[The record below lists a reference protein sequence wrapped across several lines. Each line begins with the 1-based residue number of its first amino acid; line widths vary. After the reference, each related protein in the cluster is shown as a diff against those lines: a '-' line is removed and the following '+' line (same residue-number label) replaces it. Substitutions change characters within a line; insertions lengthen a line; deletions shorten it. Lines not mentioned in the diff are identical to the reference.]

1 MAVKCDFSGYATKN
15 DVRCS
20 DNKIIRH
27 GAFAAY
33 DGKTVPLVWQHKH
46 GDVENVLGHADLE
59 VREDG
64 VYAYAHLNNT
74 DRGRTAREMVRNGD
88 VKAMSIYATHVRAKG
103 NDVVHGELVE
113 VSLVLRGANPGALID
128 QVSIEHGDDGEEIAA
143 VIYTD
148 EDLDFVSH
156 GDEDEDFEV
165 EETDDAEEADD
176 VEHAEEEPEAD
187 AEGDEDDP
195 TLGEIFDG
203 MTEEQKTAVYAIVGQ
218 LVDSVDEEA
227 EESETEEA
235 EDTAHSDTTTEEND
249 LAHKNVFEGSADT
262 QELPVLTHAQVETIF
277 EDARSSGSLKSA
289 ILAHADAYGIKQI
302 ETLFP
307 EAKDLWNTP
316 QFIKRKTDWVNAV
329 VGGAKHSP
337 FSRIRTRFADIT
349 ADEARAKGY
358 IKGNKKEDEVFTL
371 LQRVTSPT
379 TIYKKQRL
387 DRDDILDI
395 TDFDVVSW
403 IRGEMKIM
411 LEEELGR
418 AILIGD
424 GRQASSKDKIKEEN
438 IRPIY
443 KEDSL
448 YAPRVVLAKAT
459 TTEDVL
465 DSIVRAMDDYDGAGN
480 PTWFAEPHMVTEIL
494 LLKDKMGHRLFRS
507 VSELADYVGVSK
519 IVKVPLMKGLQR
531 TSAKNGTVDALG
543 IIVNMTDYTV
553 GADKGGQLFA
563 AEDFDISFNQYH
575 YLLETRLSGALTQPK
590 SAIIVERKTEDGNV
604 VPEP

>member
-165 EETDDAEEADD
+165 EETDD
-176 VEHAEEEPEAD
+176 VEHAEEESEAD
-187 AEGDEDDP
+187 AEDDEDDP

-218 LVDSVDEEA
+218 LVESADEEA
-227 EESETEEA
+227 EESETEEV
-235 EDTAHSDTTTEEND
+235 EDTAHSDTTTEEDD

-262 QELPVLTHAQVETIF
+262 EELPVLTHAQVETIF

-307 EAKDLWNTP
+307 DAKDLWTQP
-316 QFIKRKTDWVNAV
+316 EFIKRKTDWINAV

-371 LQRVTSPT
+371 LQRVTTPA

-418 AILIGD
+418 AVLIGD

-448 YAPRVVLAKAT
+448 YAPRVILAKQT
-459 TTEDVL
+459 TTEDIL

-480 PTWFAEPHMVTEIL
+480 PTWFADPTTVTEIL

-507 VSELADYVGVSK
+507 ISELADYVGVSS

-531 TSAKNGTVDALG
+531 DSAKNGKVDALG
-543 IIVNMTDYTV
+543 IVVNMTDYTI

-575 YLLETRLSGALTQPK
+575 YLLETRLSGALTHPK
-590 SAIIVERKTEDGNV
+590 SAIIVERKSEDGNV

>member
-165 EETDDAEEADD
+165 EETED

-235 EDTAHSDTTTEEND
+235 EDTAHSDTTTEEDD

-307 EAKDLWNTP
+307 DAKDLWNTP
-316 QFIKRKTDWVNAV
+316 QFIKRKTDWVEAV

-418 AILIGD
+418 AVLIGD

-448 YAPRVVLAKAT
+448 YAPRVILAKPT

-480 PTWFAEPHMVTEIL
+480 QTWFAEPHVVTEIL

-507 VSELADYVGVSK
+507 ISELADYVGVSK

-531 TSAKNGTVDALG
+531 TSAKNGTVEALG
-543 IIVNMTDYTV
+543 IVVNMTDYTI

-590 SAIIVERKTEDGNV
+590 SAIIIERKTEDGNV

>member
-165 EETDDAEEADD
+165 EETDD

-227 EESETEEA
+227 EESETEEV
-235 EDTAHSDTTTEEND
+235 EDTAHSDTTTEEDD

-262 QELPVLTHAQVETIF
+262 EELPVLTHAQVETIF
-277 EDARSSGSLKSA
+277 EDARSGGSLKQA

-316 QFIKRKTDWVNAV
+316 EFIKRKTDWVNAV

-411 LEEELGR
+411 IEEELGR
-418 AILIGD
+418 AVLIGD
-424 GRQASSKDKIKEEN
+424 GRQASSKDKI
-438 IRPIY
+438 

-531 TSAKNGTVDALG
+531 TSTNNGTVDALG
-543 IIVNMTDYTV
+543 IIVNMTDYTI

-575 YLLETRLSGALTQPK
+575 YLLETRLSGALTHPK

>member
-156 GDEDEDFEV
+156 GDEDEDFEA
-165 EETDDAEEADD
+165 EETED
-176 VEHAEEEPEAD
+176 VEHAEEEPEAN

-227 EESETEEA
+227 E
-235 EDTAHSDTTTEEND
+235 DTAHSDTTTEEDD

-277 EDARSSGSLKSA
+277 EDARSGGSLKSA

-448 YAPRVVLAKAT
+448 YAPRVILAKPT

-480 PTWFAEPHMVTEIL
+480 PTWFAEPHVVTEIL

-590 SAIIVERKTEDGNV
+590 SAIIIERKTEDGNV

>member
-15 DVRCS
+15 NVRCS
-20 DNKIIRH
+20 DNKVIRH

-74 DRGRTAREMVRNGD
+74 DRGRTAREMVKNGD
-88 VKAMSIYATHVRAKG
+88 IKAMSIYATHVKARG

-128 QVSIEHGDDGEEIAA
+128 QVSIEHGDNGDEIEA

-148 EDLDFVSH
+148 AQLDFVSH
-156 GDEDEDFEV
+156 SDEDEDEDFEV
-165 EETDDAEEADD
+165 EETDD

-187 AEGDEDDP
+187 EAKGDEDDP
-195 TLGEIFDG
+195 TLGEIFEG

-227 EESETEEA
+227 EESDTEEV
-235 EDTAHSDTTTEEND
+235 EDTAHSDTTEDTM
-249 LAHKNVFEGSADT
+249 AHKNVFEGSAT
-262 QELPVLTHAQVETIF
+262 TEELPVLTHAQIETIF
-277 EDARSSGSLKSA
+277 EDAKNNGSLKEA

-307 EAKDLWNTP
+307 DAKDLWNTP
-316 QFIKRKTDWVNAV
+316 EFIKRKTDWVQSV

-349 ADEARAKGY
+349 ADEARARGY

-371 LQRVTSPT
+371 LQRTTSPT

-403 IRGEMKIM
+403 IRGEMKLM

-418 AILIGD
+418 AVLIGD
-424 GRQASSKDKIKEEN
+424 GRPVSSKDKIKEDC

-448 YAPRVVLAKAT
+448 YAPRVIMAKET
-459 TTEDVL
+459 SVDDIL
-465 DSIVRAMDDYDGAGN
+465 DSIVRALDDYDGAGN
-480 PTWFAEPHMVTEIL
+480 PTWFADPRLVTEML
-494 LLKDKMGHRLFRS
+494 LLKDKMGHRQFRTLA
-507 VSELADYVGVSK
+507 ELADYIGVSK
-519 IVKVPLMKGLQR
+519 IVKVPLMKGLKR
-531 TSAKNGTVDALG
+531 TSAKNGELEALG
-543 IIVNMTDYTV
+543 IIVNMSDYTI

-563 AEDFDISFNQYH
+563 AEDFDLSFNQYH

-590 SAIIVERKTEDGNV
+590 SAVIVERKVESGNV
-604 VPEP
+604 VPEA

>member
-20 DNKIIRH
+20 DNKVIRH

-59 VREDG
+59 VRDDG

-74 DRGRTAREMVRNGD
+74 DRGRTAREMVKNGD
-88 VKAMSIYATHVRAKG
+88 IKAMSIYATHVRARG

-128 QVSIEHGDDGEEIAA
+128 QVSIEHGDNGDEIEA

-148 EDLDFVSH
+148 AQLDFVSH
-156 GDEDEDFEV
+156 GDDFEDEDEDFEV
-165 EETDDAEEADD
+165 EETDD
-176 VEHAEEEPEAD
+176 VKHAEKEPEAD
-187 AEGDEDDP
+187 VAEGDEDDP
-195 TLGEIFDG
+195 TLGEIFEG

-227 EESETEEA
+227 EESETEEV
-235 EDTAHSDTTTEEND
+235 EDTAHSDTTEDTM
-249 LAHKNVFEGSADT
+249 AHKNVFEGSAT
-262 QELPVLTHAQVETIF
+262 TEELPVLTHAQVETIF
-277 EDARSSGSLKSA
+277 EDARSSGSLKEA

-307 EAKDLWNTP
+307 EAKDLWNQP
-316 QFIKRKTDWVNAV
+316 EFIKRKTDWVNSV
-329 VGGAKHSP
+329 VGAAKHSP

-349 ADEARAKGY
+349 ADEARARGY

-371 LQRVTSPT
+371 LQRTTSPT

-418 AILIGD
+418 AVLIGD
-424 GRQASSKDKIKEEN
+424 GRPVSSKDKIKEDC

-448 YAPRVVLAKAT
+448 YAPRVVLAKET
-459 TTEDVL
+459 SVDDIL
-465 DSIVRAMDDYDGAGN
+465 DSMVRALDDYDGTGN
-480 PTWFAEPHMVTEIL
+480 PTWFADPRLVTEML
-494 LLKDKMGHRLFRS
+494 LLKDKMGHRQFRTIA
-507 VSELADYVGVSK
+507 ELADYIGVSK
-519 IVKVPLMKGLQR
+519 IVKVPLMKGLKR
-531 TSAKNGTVDALG
+531 TSAKNGDLEALG
-543 IIVNMTDYTV
+543 IIVNMSDYTI
-553 GADKGGQLFA
+553 GADRGGQLFA

-575 YLLETRLSGALTQPK
+575 YLLETRLSGALTKPK
-590 SAIIVERKTEDGNV
+590 SAIIVERKVESGNI

>member
-1 MAVKCDFSGYATKN
+1 MAVKCDFSGYATRN

-20 DNKIIRH
+20 DNKVIRH

-33 DGKTVPLVWQHKH
+33 DGRSVPLVWQHQHK
-46 GDVENVLGHADLE
+46 DVTNVLGHADLE

-64 VYAYAHLNNT
+64 VYAYAHLNHS
-74 DRGRTAREMVRNGD
+74 DAGRTAREMVRNGD
-88 VKAMSIYATHVRAKG
+88 VKAMSIYATHVKSRG
-103 NDVVHGELVE
+103 NNVVHGELVE
-113 VSLVLRGANPGALID
+113 VSLVLRGANPGAYID
-128 QVSIEHGDDGEEIAA
+128 QVSIEHGDDGDEIAA
-143 VIYTD
+143 VMYNDAQI
-148 EDLDFVSH
+148 DFVSH
-156 GDEDEDFEV
+156 EDSDDFDEEYEDEETEE
-165 EETDDAEEADD
+165 EETEAEETDD
-176 VEHAEEEPEAD
+176 VEHAED
-187 AEGDEDDP
+187 GDDP

-218 LVDSVDEEA
+218 LIDTEDEEA
-227 EESETEEA
+227 EAPS
-235 EDTAHSDTTTEEND
+235 EDTAHTDTTEDTM
-249 LAHKNVFEGSADT
+249 AHQNVFEGSKT
-262 QELPVLTHAQVETIF
+262 EELPTLSHADVEAIF
-277 EDARSSGSLKSA
+277 EDAKTRGSLKDA
-289 ILAHADAYGIKQI
+289 VLAHADTYGIKQI

-316 QFIKRKTDWVNAV
+316 EFIKRKTEWVSTV
-329 VGGAKHSP
+329 VSGAKHSP

-411 LEEELGR
+411 IEEEIGR

-424 GRQASSKDKIKEEN
+424 GREITSKDKIKEDC

-448 YAPRVVLAKAT
+448 YAPRVIMAKDT
-459 TTEDVL
+459 STEDVL
-465 DSIVRAMDDYDGAGN
+465 DSIVRAMDDYDGAGS
-480 PTWFAEPHMVTEIL
+480 PTWFADPRLITEIL

-507 VSELADYVGVSK
+507 VSELADYVGVGK
-519 IVKVPLMKGLQR
+519 IVKVPLMKGLLR
-531 TSAKNGTVDALG
+531 NSTKNGDLDALG
-543 IIVNMTDYTV
+543 ILVNMADYTI

-563 AEDFDISFNQYH
+563 AEDFDLSFNQYH
-575 YLLETRLSGALTQPK
+575 YLLETRLSGALTHPK
-590 SAIIVERKTEDGNV
+590 SALIIERKVEAGNV

>member
-20 DNKIIRH
+20 DNKVIRH

-74 DRGRTAREMVRNGD
+74 DRGRTAREMVKNGD
-88 VKAMSIYATHVRAKG
+88 IKAMSIYATHVRARG

-128 QVSIEHGDDGEEIAA
+128 QVSIEHGDNGDEIEA

-148 EDLDFVSH
+148 AQLDFVSH
-156 GDEDEDFEV
+156 GDDFEDEDEDF
-165 EETDDAEEADD
+165 DAEETDD
-176 VEHAEEEPEAD
+176 VEHAEEEPDAD
-187 AEGDEDDP
+187 EAEGDEDDP
-195 TLGEIFDG
+195 TLGEIFEG

-235 EDTAHSDTTTEEND
+235 EDTAHSDTTEDTM
-249 LAHKNVFEGSADT
+249 AHKNVFEGSAT
-262 QELPVLTHAQVETIF
+262 TEELPVLTHAQVETIF
-277 EDARSSGSLKSA
+277 EDARSSGSLKEA

-307 EAKDLWNTP
+307 DAKDLWTTP
-316 QFIKRKTDWVNAV
+316 EFIKRKTDWVDSV
-329 VGGAKHSP
+329 VGAAKHSP

-349 ADEARAKGY
+349 ADEARARGY

-371 LQRVTSPT
+371 LQRTTSPT

-418 AILIGD
+418 AVLIGD
-424 GRQASSKDKIKEEN
+424 GRPVSSKDKIKEDC

-448 YAPRVVLAKAT
+448 YAPRVILAKET
-459 TTEDVL
+459 SVDDIL
-465 DSIVRAMDDYDGAGN
+465 DSIVRALDDYDGAGN
-480 PTWFAEPHMVTEIL
+480 PTWFSDPRLVTEML
-494 LLKDKMGHRLFRS
+494 LLKDKMGHRQFRTLA
-507 VSELADYVGVSK
+507 ELADYIGVSK
-519 IVKVPLMKGLQR
+519 IVKVPLMKGLTR
-531 TSAKNGTVDALG
+531 TSTKNGELEALG
-543 IIVNMTDYTV
+543 IVVNMSDYTI
-553 GADKGGQLFA
+553 GSDKGGQLFA

-575 YLLETRLSGALTQPK
+575 YLLETRLSGALTKPK
-590 SAIIVERKTEDGNV
+590 SAVIVERKVESGNI
-604 VPEP
+604 VPEA

>member
-20 DNKIIRH
+20 DNKVIRH

-74 DRGRTAREMVRNGD
+74 DRGRTAREMVKNGD
-88 VKAMSIYATHVRAKG
+88 IKAMSIYATHVRARG

-128 QVSIEHGDDGEEIAA
+128 QVSIEHGDNGDEIEA

-148 EDLDFVSH
+148 EQLDFVSH
-156 GDEDEDFEV
+156 GDDFEDEDEDFEA
-165 EETDDAEEADD
+165 EETDD

-187 AEGDEDDP
+187 EAEGDEDDP
-195 TLGEIFDG
+195 TLGEIFEG

-227 EESETEEA
+227 EESEAEEVK
-235 EDTAHSDTTTEEND
+235 DTAHSDTTEDTM
-249 LAHKNVFEGSADT
+249 AHKNVFEGSAT
-262 QELPVLTHAQVETIF
+262 TEELPVLTHAQVETIF
-277 EDARSSGSLKSA
+277 EDARSSGSLKQA

-307 EAKDLWNTP
+307 EAKDLWNQP
-316 QFIKRKTDWVNAV
+316 EFIKRKTDWVNSV
-329 VGGAKHSP
+329 VGAAKHSP

-349 ADEARAKGY
+349 ADEARARGY

-395 TDFDVVSW
+395 TDFDVVTW

-411 LEEELGR
+411 LEEEIGR
-418 AILIGD
+418 AVLIGD
-424 GRQASSKDKIKEEN
+424 GRQASSKDKIKEDC

-448 YAPRVVLAKAT
+448 YAPRVVLAKET

-465 DSIVRAMDDYDGAGN
+465 DSIIRAMDDYDGAGN

-507 VSELADYVGVSK
+507 VSELTDYVGVSK

-531 TSAKNGTVDALG
+531 SSAKNGIVDALG
-543 IIVNMTDYTV
+543 IIVNMSDYTI
-553 GADKGGQLFA
+553 GSDKGGQLFA

-575 YLLETRLSGALTQPK
+575 YLLETRLSGALTHPK
-590 SAIIVERKTEDGNV
+590 SAIIVERKTETGNV
-604 VPEP
+604 VAEP

>member
-59 VREDG
+59 VRDDG

-235 EDTAHSDTTTEEND
+235 EDTAHSDTTTEEDD

-307 EAKDLWNTP
+307 DAKDLWNTP
-316 QFIKRKTDWVNAV
+316 QFIKRKTDWVEAV

-418 AILIGD
+418 AVLIGD

-448 YAPRVVLAKAT
+448 YAPRVILAKPT
-459 TTEDVL
+459 TTEDIL

-480 PTWFAEPHMVTEIL
+480 PTWFAEPHVVTEIL

-507 VSELADYVGVSK
+507 ISELADYVGVSK

-531 TSAKNGTVDALG
+531 TSAKNGTVEALG
-543 IIVNMTDYTV
+543 IVVNMTDYTI

-590 SAIIVERKTEDGNV
+590 SAIIIERKTEDGNI